1 MSNVHDLE
9 HIFERRDNADSGGVK
24 VSKRVDSPRLKAQ
37 GIFKGAQ
44 VVRGKDWL
52 WGDQDGGNG
61 NIGEVVLIRGWEEET
76 FRSVAEVKWA
86 KDNKTNVYRM
96 GHKGKVED
104 THSLCLL

>member
-52 WGDQDGGNG
+52 WGDQDGEEMIMMLVNAIGYGVLSGGNG

-76 FRSVAEVKWA
+76 FVS
-86 KDNKTNVYRM
+86 
-96 GHKGKVED
+96 
-104 THSLCLL
+104 